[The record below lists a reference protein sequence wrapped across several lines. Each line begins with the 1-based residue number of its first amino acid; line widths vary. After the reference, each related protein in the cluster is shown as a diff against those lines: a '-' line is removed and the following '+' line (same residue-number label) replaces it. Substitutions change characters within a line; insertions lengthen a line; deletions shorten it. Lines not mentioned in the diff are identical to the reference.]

1 MSLDIEFLAEA
12 RPATAVLRLAG
23 RATFEQAPDLRQAL
37 FEAVE
42 AVPGKNIVVEL
53 DGVTRIDTS
62 AMAVLVEG
70 LMATQHSDTTIFL
83 LNPSRSVRE
92 VFRLA
97 GLEEALTC
105 CFDSWEDFTSA
116 VAG

>member
-1 MSLDIEFLAEA
+1 MSLDIEFVAEA
-12 RPATAVLRLAG
+12 RPATAVLRLGG
-23 RATFEQAPDLRQAL
+23 RATFEQAPQLREAL
-37 FEAVE
+37 FESIE
-42 AVPGKNIVVEL
+42 AADGKNLVVEL
-53 DGVTRIDTS
+53 DAVTRIDTS

-70 LMATQHSDTTIFL
+70 LMATQASETTIFL